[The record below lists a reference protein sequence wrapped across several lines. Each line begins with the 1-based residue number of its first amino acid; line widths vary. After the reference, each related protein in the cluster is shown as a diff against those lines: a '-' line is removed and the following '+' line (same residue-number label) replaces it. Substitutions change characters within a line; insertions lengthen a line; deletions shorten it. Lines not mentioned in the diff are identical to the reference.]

1 MRMFALAV
9 AVGMAVAVLAGCGGR
24 DSPQRGRAVFVSS
37 CADCHTLT
45 GRDNGRDN
53 GDLANPRL
61 SVADLESFAKVMP
74 IHPKLS
80 QADALAV
87 AQYVHS
93 VSSSIAG
100 KRP

>member
-1 MRMFALAV
+1 MRMFVPV
-9 AVGMAVAVLAGCGGR
+9 AAGMAVALLGGCGAGR
-24 DSPQRGRAVFVSS
+24 GTPERGRTVFVSS

-45 GRDNGRDN
+45 GRDSGRDN
-53 GDLANPRL
+53 GDLAKPRL

-74 IHPKLS
+74 VRPKLS
-80 QADALAV
+80 QADVLAV

-100 KRP
+100 KQP

>member
-1 MRMFALAV
+1 MRIFALTAAASLAV
-9 AVGMAVAVLAGCGGR
+9 ALLGCGGR
-24 DSPQRGRAVFVSS
+24 SVSPRGRAVFVSS

-61 SVADLESFAKVMP
+61 SVADLASFAKMMP
-74 IHPKLS
+74 VQPPLS
-80 QADALAV
+80 RADALAV

-93 VSSSIAG
+93 VSSSIAR